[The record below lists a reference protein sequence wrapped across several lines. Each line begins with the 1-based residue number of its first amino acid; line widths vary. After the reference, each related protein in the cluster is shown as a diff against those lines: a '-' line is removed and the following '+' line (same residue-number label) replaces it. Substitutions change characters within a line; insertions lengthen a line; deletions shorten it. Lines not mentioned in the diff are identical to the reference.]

1 MLLAALSLGASPRP
15 SAAAIDWNAVALQ
28 QSQYPLPSPG
38 PAAAATEPPADCVCC
53 EITRTALQNYFEGQ
67 KPMGDLQ
74 MLNFDCEA
82 ELGKVLNF
90 HSPTAAVR
98 WGTLPSCKCARPAG
112 RASLPAHLSPRL
124 PLHLQVRL
132 RDAAGGDAHRQ
143 LHDQPPRLL
152 VPRLRPQPA
161 AAAAAAAAPLLG
173 VQGGGLGARGLGHVA
188 HISLRTSPATGARA
202 VLRGDD
208 AAAAQVLLLVR
219 ADRRLAQRD
228 EVRGPLPLG
237 RRCTT
242 GTRLGPGARSGPSPH
257 TTPPHHPPPPSSGAW
272 LPPAAF
278 ELLTEKYAPHLG
290 QGAPHAHSH
299 TSLTPLLLLCRYA
312 PPECGADGEKAMVA
326 NKVRTRLG
334 PGASSGRPTADPPH
348 ASRSSCSHQVL
359 ALVARKFP
367 AMCKAVRENA

>member
-53 EITRTALQNYFEGQ
+53 EITRTALQNYFEAQ

-98 WGTLPSCKCARPAG
+98 WGTLPSCKCARPAARPATRNFSIASPFICRCDCETRLAAMRTDNCTINRPDFSCPVCVPNPPPPPPPPPPLYSECKEVGSAPVGSVTWPISHFPHLPPQVPVPCCEAMMPQLLKFCYSFEPTDGWPNATKCEDPSHWDGGARRG
-112 RASLPAHLSPRL
+112 RVSDKEPRL
-124 PLHLQVRL
+124 P
-132 RDAAGGDAHRQ
+132 
-143 LHDQPPRLL
+143 
-152 VPRLRPQPA
+152 
-161 AAAAAAAAPLLG
+161 
-173 VQGGGLGARGLGHVA
+173 
-188 HISLRTSPATGARA
+188 
-202 VLRGDD
+202 
-208 AAAAQVLLLVR
+208 
-219 ADRRLAQRD
+219 
-228 EVRGPLPLG
+228 
-237 RRCTT
+237 
-242 GTRLGPGARSGPSPH
+242 SPH
-257 TTPPHHPPPPSSGAW
+257 KAPPHHPPPPSSGAW

-278 ELLTEKYAPHLG
+278 ELLTEKYAP
-290 QGAPHAHSH
+290 
-299 TSLTPLLLLCRYA
+299 
-312 PPECGADGEKAMVA
+312 PECGADGEKAMDA

-348 ASRSSCSHQVL
+348 SSRSSSSH
-359 ALVARKFP
+359 
-367 AMCKAVRENA
+367 